1 MDPGFPRGG
10 IERAFA
16 QYDRITSHHPPDH
29 EMHKDEPEAKKDPPH
44 VPGDEPPWWSPDD
57 MDANAKGPPIT
68 QAEHEQG
75 VLKNNLG
82 HDPQKSW
89 RDIDADRMAAADQRM
104 NQHLK
109 TPNGATFQQ
118 DEQGLDRAYNDETA
132 PGVYY
137 DPATRTEYI
146 KGSSTRRDWYDD
158 ATKIPDWGDTENA
171 ERYQQAD
178 KARKD
183 LNAQGKVVD
192 RVVGHSLGGSVALQ
206 MQSDYDIPKSRTF
219 GAPVVDLKP
228 FDRYYNKAERYR
240 HPTDPV
246 SIMDRGA
253 TWGDWKAYPHTY
265 TGFQNLDKV
274 HTQTYTAFQNLNK
287 SKDVMRA

>member
-1 MDPGFPRGG
+1 MDPGFPKGG
-10 IERAFA
+10 IERVFA
-16 QYDRITSHHPPDH
+16 QYDRIMLHRPPEHD
-29 EMHKDEPEAKKDPPH
+29 MQAEPQANETQP
-44 VPGDEPPWWSPDD
+44 VPGDEPPWWT
-57 MDANAKGPPIT
+57 APPIS
-68 QAEHEQG
+68 QAEHDEG
-75 VLKNNLG
+75 VLKNDLG
-82 HDPQKSW
+82 YHGQKSW
-89 RDIDADRMAAADQRM
+89 RDIDADRMAAADQMM

-158 ATKIPDWGDTENA
+158 ATKIPVWGDTENA

-178 KARKD
+178 NARKD

-192 RVVGHSLGGSVALQ
+192 RLVGHSLGGSVALQ
-206 MQSDYDIPKSRTF
+206 MQQDYDIPKSRTF

-228 FDRYYNKAERYR
+228 FDRYSNNCLL
-240 HPTDPV
+240 
-246 SIMDRGA
+246 
-253 TWGDWKAYPHTY
+253 Y
-265 TGFQNLDKV
+265 TSPSPRD
-274 HTQTYTAFQNLNK
+274 
-287 SKDVMRA
+287 